1 VKDLDYDGDDDDNE
15 DDDDDDDHGRFG
27 GAVGEGAYRSSVDLG
42 QCGNQVGGQFF
53 STIAEDISTR
63 STGVS
68 PKENKDYVDTSLE
81 TFFTQS
87 ESDRSRDGYPALP
100 KARAILVDMESK
112 AVSQTMHKAKKSGK
126 WAYSESQGFSQKRGS
141 GNNWA
146 NGFCIHGP
154 NSEESV
160 MNLVRKE
167 VEKCDRLSGFM
178 SLLSLAG
185 GTGSGVGAFV
195 TQSLRDEYPHSFI
208 LNQVV
213 WPYNTGEVI
222 VQNYNAVLTLSHLH
236 DTADALIVMEND
248 SLHKICAQLLNIKN
262 ISFADI
268 NCVIA
273 HKLAS
278 ILQPCQAK
286 DGAGT
291 AKCDLGFLLERLVAH
306 PQYKLLT
313 VKNIPQMSD
322 VAKEFSVYQWPGLMR
337 NLRQMLISDA
347 PMEEGINWNVRPV
360 AYRTESGHN
369 CFNRSLSTLLVLRG
383 RDIDGVNTAMFEDPA
398 IYTPWMTPDMS
409 SCVARQPRLFCEYD
423 QAAALISNSQAGIRQ
438 LDRILSKAWTMF
450 TSRAYVHQYLKHGLT
465 EEDFLD
471 SFISLEKVVA
481 SYNNL

>member
-1 VKDLDYDGDDDDNE
+1 MSIITLQ
-15 DDDDDDDHGRFG
+15 
-27 GAVGEGAYRSSVDLG
+27 LG

-53 STIAEDISTR
+53 STVSEDISAR
-63 STGVS
+63 SNGVTLR
-68 PKENKDYVDTSLE
+68 ENKEYVETSLS

-87 ESDRSRDGYPALP
+87 ESTQNRDGSLAVPR
-100 KARAILVDMESK
+100 ARAILVDMETK
-112 AVSQTMHKAKKSGK
+112 AISQTMLQARKSGQ
-126 WAYSESQGFSQKRGS
+126 WAYSENQGFSQKRGS

-146 NGFCIHGP
+146 NGFCVHGP
-154 NSEESV
+154 NSQEQV

-167 VEKCDRLSGFM
+167 VEKCDRLGGFM

-185 GTGSGVGAFV
+185 GTGSGVGAFI
-195 TQSLRDEYPHSFI
+195 TQCLRDEYPHSFI

-236 DTADALIVMEND
+236 DTADALVVMEND

-262 ISFADI
+262 ISFGDI
-268 NCVIA
+268 NRVIA
-273 HKLAS
+273 HKLATV
-278 ILQPCQAK
+278 LQPCQATE
-286 DGAGT
+286 GSHNIP
-291 AKCDLGFLLERLVAH
+291 CDLGFLLERLVPH

-322 VAKEFSVYQWPGLMR
+322 IAKEFSVYQWPGLMR

-360 AYRTESGHN
+360 VHRTESGHN

-383 RDIDGVNTAMFEDPA
+383 RDTANVKTSMFEDPA
-398 IYTPWMTPDMS
+398 IYAPWVTSDLS
-409 SCVARQPRLFCEYD
+409 SCVVRQPRLFCEYD
-423 QAAALISNSQAGIRQ
+423 QAAALISNSQASVRP

-450 TSRAYVHQYLKHGLT
+450 TSRAYVHQYLKHGLS

-471 SFISLEKVVA
+471 SFLSLEKVVA
-481 SYNNL
+481 SYNDM

>member
-1 VKDLDYDGDDDDNE
+1 MSIITLQ
-15 DDDDDDDHGRFG
+15 
-27 GAVGEGAYRSSVDLG
+27 LG

-53 STIAEDISTR
+53 STITDDISART
-63 STGVS
+63 TGVS
-68 PKENKDYVDTSLE
+68 PKENKQYIDKSLE

-87 ESDRSRDGYPALP
+87 EAPDSRDGSPSLP
-100 KARAILVDMESK
+100 KARAVLVDMETK
-112 AVSQTMHKAKKSGK
+112 AINQTMLQAKKSGK
-126 WAYSESQGFSQKRGS
+126 WVYAANQGFSQKRGS

-154 NSEESV
+154 NSQDHV
-160 MNLVRKE
+160 MNLVRRE
-167 VEKCDRLSGFM
+167 VEKCDRLGGFM

-185 GTGSGVGAFV
+185 GTGSGVGAFI

-222 VQNYNAVLTLSHLH
+222 VQNYNAILTLSHLH

-268 NCVIA
+268 NHVIA

-278 ILQPCQAK
+278 VLQPCQAK
-286 DGAGT
+286 EGT
-291 AKCDLGFLLERLVAH
+291 SHTACDLGFLLERLVPH

-347 PMEEGINWNVRPV
+347 PMEEGINWNIRPV
-360 AYRTESGHN
+360 AFRTESGHN

-383 RDIDGVNTAMFEDPA
+383 RDISGVSTDMFNDPA
-398 IYTPWMTPDMS
+398 IYAPWVS
-409 SCVARQPRLFCEYD
+409 SDLSFCVAHQPRLFCEYE
-423 QAAALISNSQAGIRQ
+423 QAAALVSNSQASVRP

-450 TSRAYVHQYLKHGLT
+450 SSRAYVHQYLRHGLS